1 LNLPRHAVWLFAAI
15 TVVAAAYRFPD
26 LSGRP
31 MHADEAVHADKLGE
45 LLEHGRYEYS
55 TADYHGP
62 TLYYL
67 ALVSAR
73 AQGIRRYA
81 DLNEVTLRAVPA
93 VFGVL
98 LVAAH
103 FLLIPYLGLPV
114 AACAALFTAVSPAMV
129 YYSRYFIHETL
140 LEFFTFAAMLAVL
153 GYWRRP
159 GVGPALVAGAM
170 FGLMFAT
177 KETWMIPAVC
187 MLAAGIAHKRWP
199 TKEIAEKADR
209 QLCPLPGSCAKSL
222 DYARGQSS
230 LSPFSVYFAILAFLV
245 VAALCMSS
253 FLTHP
258 RGILDSIL
266 AYRTYF
272 ARGAGV
278 DTLHVHPWYFY
289 FQRLLYFHGWSEGLI
304 AGLALVG
311 IWVSQGIGRWLAIY
325 TLLMIAIYC
334 AIPYKVP
341 WNLLGF
347 LHGLIMMA
355 AIGVVWLAEHA
366 SRAMVVALVG
376 IGMCHLAW
384 EARAASF
391 PYAADARNPWVYA
404 HTGTDVFVITREIAA
419 LAAVHPA
426 GLAMPVQIITSQN
439 LWPLPWYFRRYS
451 GVRWWNGVSMTT
463 PAAPVILAT
472 PEMEPG
478 LVHRLYAV
486 PPPGQRE
493 LYVPMFDRYRE
504 LRPSVEVRGYVSKSL
519 WDQLP

>member
-1 LNLPRHAVWLFAAI
+1 VWLFAAI
-15 TVVAAAYRFPD
+15 TLIAAAFRLPD
-26 LSGRP
+26 LAGRP

-55 TADYHGP
+55 TVDYHGP

-67 ALVSAR
+67 ALAAAR
-73 AQGIRRYA
+73 TQGIERYA

-93 VFGVL
+93 LFGVL

-114 AACAALFTAVSPAMV
+114 AACAALFTALSPAMV

-140 LEFFTFAAMLAVL
+140 LEFFTFAAMLTVL
-153 GYWRRP
+153 GYLRRP
-159 GVGPALVAGAM
+159 GLRLAVAAGAM

-177 KETWMIPAVC
+177 KETWIIAAGS
-187 MLAAGIAHKRWP
+187 MLAAGVVHAGIAPERWP
-199 TKEIAEKADR
+199 AKAR
-209 QLCPLPGSCAKSL
+209 PA
-222 DYARGQSS
+222 A
-230 LSPFSVYFAILAFLV
+230 FVFFAIFAFLA
-245 VAALCMSS
+245 VAALFMSS

-258 RGILDSIL
+258 KGIVDSIL

-278 DTLHVHPWYFY
+278 NTLHVHPWYFY
-289 FQRLLYFHGWSEGLI
+289 LERLLYFNAWTEGLI
-304 AGLALVG
+304 ATLALVG
-311 IWVSQGIGRWLAIY
+311 ICVSKGIGRWLAIY
-325 TLLMIAIYC
+325 TVLMIAIYC
-334 AIPYKVP
+334 AIPYKAP

-347 LHGLIMMA
+347 LHGLILMA
-355 AIGVVWLAEHA
+355 AIGVVWVAEHA
-366 SRAMVVALVG
+366 PRAIVVALVG
-376 IGMCHLAW
+376 IGVVHLAW
-384 EARAASF
+384 QARAANF
-391 PYAADARNPWVYA
+391 PYAADPRNPWVYA
-404 HTGTDVFVITREIAA
+404 HTSTDVFVLTRNIAS

-426 GLAMPVQIITSQN
+426 GLEMPIQIVTGQN

-451 GVRWWNGVSMTT
+451 GVRWRNAVSMTG

-472 PEMEPG
+472 PDMEPG
-478 LVHRLYAV
+478 LLRKLYEL

-504 LRPSVEVRGYVSKSL
+504 LRPSVEVRGYVAKWL
-519 WDQLP
+519 WDQMP